1 MKLTKLAIS
10 LGTALVLG
18 SAMSGAQAAVQFY
31 FPQTTFEDDNNDW
44 FIDNNNNGLIDVGD
58 RLVSAF
64 EIGTTADPFGSSSSP
79 IGPGNE
85 LTGIID
91 TIVATKTPGGFGS
104 FLFTFAPYV
113 ASPYVDGAGGEVARA
128 WLASGA
134 DINLNLPGQNC
145 TSLADCAAKASDGL
159 PFLSVGFDGD
169 PDNYF
174 AFVGTDRPS
183 DVAAGSAGTSFTSAN
198 FALSILLNMTG
209 LNFGTLDCTNN
220 PLNNASLP
228 GFCDGA
234 LDDGEAEMVG
244 SGSILGGKGLTNGA
258 FGRSDFDFNV
268 APIPEPGSLAL
279 LGLGLLGLAGIRRS
293 KRA

>member
-10 LGTALVLG
+10 LGTALVFG
-18 SAMSGAQAAVQFY
+18 SAMSSAQAAVQFY
-31 FPQTTFEDDNNDW
+31 FPQTTFEDDNNDF
-44 FIDNNNNGLIDVGD
+44 FIDNNGNGLIDVGD

-64 EIGTTADPFGSSSSP
+64 EIGLTADPFGSSSSA

-91 TIVATKTPGGFGS
+91 TIVTGKVAAGISG
-104 FLFTFAPYV
+104 FLFTFAPNV
-113 ASPYVDGAGGEVARA
+113 TSPYIDGAGGEVARA

-145 TSLADCAAKASDGL
+145 TSLADCTAKASDGL
-159 PFLSVGFDGD
+159 PYLSVGFDGD
-169 PDNYF
+169 LDNYF
-174 AFVGTDRPS
+174 AFIGTDNPAS
-183 DVAAGSAGTSFTSAN
+183 VAAGAAGTSFTTAN
-198 FALSILLNMTG
+198 FALSILLNNTG
-209 LNFGTLDCTNN
+209 LTFGTLDCTNN
-220 PLNNASLP
+220 PLANAGLP
-228 GFCDGA
+228 FCDGVA
-234 LDDGEAEMVG
+234 GDGETEMVG
-244 SGSILGGKGLTNGA
+244 SGSILGGRGLTNGA